1 MNAVIESPVKL
12 SLTRSFDAD
21 PETLF
26 DAWLD
31 ESWGDWLGP
40 EGVVCL
46 SCEADPRVGGTW
58 RVHSRM
64 PDGSEVLM
72 TGIYKEI
79 NRPSLNKTGRLVFTW
94 HGCLSGPEPTTVT
107 LTFKPK
113 GAGTEMTLTH
123 EGIPNPGQRDRHN
136 GGWSATF
143 ERLARYLG

>member
-12 SLTRSFDAD
+12 SLTRSFDTD

-26 DAWLD
+26 DAWLQ

-46 SCEADPRVGGTW
+46 SCEVDPRVGGKW
-58 RVHSRM
+58 RVHART
-64 PDGSEVLM
+64 PDGSEVMLS
-72 TGIYKEI
+72 GIYKEI
-79 NRPSLNKTGRLVFTW
+79 NRPSRLVFTW
-94 HGCLSGPEPTTVT
+94 HGCLTGPEPTTVT

-123 EGIPNPGQRDRHN
+123 EGFLNPEQRDRHN
-136 GGWSATF
+136 NGWSGTF
-143 ERLARYLG
+143 ERLARHLG

>member
-12 SLTRSFDAD
+12 SLTRNFDCP
-21 PETLF
+21 PEALF

-46 SCEADPRVGGTW
+46 VCEIDPRVGGKW
-58 RVHSRM
+58 RVVSRM
-64 PDGSEVLM
+64 PDGREVTM
-72 TGIYKEI
+72 NGVYREI
-79 NRPSLNKTGRLVFTW
+79 TPHSRLVFTW
-94 HGCLSGPEPTTVT
+94 HGCFSGPDDTTVT
-107 LTFKPK
+107 VLFKPK

-123 EGIPNPGQRDRHN
+123 AGFINEDLRDRHN

-143 ERLARYLG
+143 DRLARHIA

>member
-1 MNAVIESPVKL
+1 MNVVIESPVKL

-21 PETLF
+21 PESMF
-26 DAWLD
+26 DAWLQ

-46 SCEADPRVGGTW
+46 SCEMDPRVGGKW
-58 RVHSRM
+58 RLHSRM
-64 PDGSEVLM
+64 SDGTEVVL

-79 NRPSLNKTGRLVFTW
+79 NRPSRLVFTW
-94 HGCLSGPEPTTVT
+94 NACFSGPEPTTVT

-113 GAGTEMTLTH
+113 GAGTELTLTH
-123 EGIPNPGQRDRHN
+123 EGFIDGEQRDRHN

-143 ERLARYLG
+143 ERLARHLGECSDV

>member
-72 TGIYKEI
+72 TGIYREI
-79 NRPSLNKTGRLVFTW
+79 SRPSRLVFTW

-113 GAGTEMTLTH
+113 GVGTEMTLTH
-123 EGIPNPGQRDRHN
+123 EGFPNQEQRDRHN